1 MSYVPVLFWVDDTV
15 DGPVTDAV
23 RLKNCATCGQIIK
36 SDAQADHDAEAH
48 PPPPEVTP
56 HYCRNTNKREK
67 RRSLRR
73 ALIPRRTNGI

>member
-15 DGPVTDAV
+15 DGTVTDAV

-56 HYCRNTNKREK
+56 H
-67 RRSLRR
+67 
-73 ALIPRRTNGI
+73 